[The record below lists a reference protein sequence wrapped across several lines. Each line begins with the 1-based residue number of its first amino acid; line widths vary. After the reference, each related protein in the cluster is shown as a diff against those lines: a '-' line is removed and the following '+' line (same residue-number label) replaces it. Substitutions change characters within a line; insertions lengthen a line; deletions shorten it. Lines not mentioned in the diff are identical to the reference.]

1 MALIERDR
9 KLMAQSSYIACSSRY
24 ILGHRR
30 GKERKSA
37 KKATRPS
44 RRVQGRET
52 VIGAPQSGAGGANK
66 QGNAIYAPQS
76 GIGRA

>member
-30 GKERKSA
+30 GKVRKKPHA
-37 KKATRPS
+37 RAGG
-44 RRVQGRET
+44 VQGRET
-52 VIGAPQSGAGGANK
+52 VIGAPQSGAGGEQK
-66 QGNAIYAPQS
+66 VLGCSTQIK
-76 GIGRA
+76 RKE